1 MGLPFAPIMTGFPGL
16 SEPGA
21 AHDAASPRTHTTT
34 PSPFGKVSD
43 AESAGTQTTASPQSD
58 FGSDAQ
64 SQYHLSD
71 AAILSLQLRAM
82 QGRAG
87 APDAGPNNAARETSR
102 SADGPQSAA
111 PQTNQSTDGP
121 LDLSSQESN
130 LQSALE
136 SMGISPGAIQ
146 EFMYIGQVLAE
157 AAPGLF
163 QDFVAQVVNL
173 ADLYKQAQSPGAGIP
188 VARGG
193 DTKPQTKLQM
203 ISVEESQT
211 SVSMTQTPSG
221 ETLSVSSQEEALTY
235 VSFGGAPAGQQ
246 ATPTAK
252 SGTVASPKSSSPS
265 VAPTTT
271 AGSSAP
277 AA

>member
-1 MGLPFAPIMTGFPGL
+1 MTGFPGL
-16 SEPGA
+16 SESGA
-21 AHDAASPRTHTTT
+21 AHDAASPRTQTTT

-58 FGSDAQ
+58 FGSDAP

-82 QGRAG
+82 HGRAG
-87 APDAGPNNAARETSR
+87 APGERPDNAARETQR
-102 SADGPQSAA
+102 SADGPESAA
-111 PQTNQSTDGP
+111 PKTNKSTNGL

-173 ADLYKQAQSPGAGIP
+173 ADLYKQAQSPVTGSP
-188 VARGG
+188 VALGG
-193 DTKPQTKLQM
+193 DTKPQTDLQM
-203 ISVEESQT
+203 ISVEESQA

-221 ETLSVSSQEEALTY
+221 ETLSVSAQEEALTF
-235 VSFGGAPAGQQ
+235 VSLGGAPAQGQST
-246 ATPTAK
+246 AATAK
-252 SGTVASPKSSSPS
+252 PGTAASPKSPATNA
-265 VAPTTT
+265 APTST
-271 AGSSAP
+271 AAKGL
-277 AA
+277 